1 MCGMKVLRKSTLA
14 MCVLLLGSV
23 TLAHAVT
30 YGVEQITPAAVGNT
44 TYTIQSG
51 NQYLNN
57 LGQVVGESRTYSDDK
72 VYNQGPRAFRWSHGR
87 SQPLGT
93 LGSDALGY
101 GESNPSA
108 INDVGLVAGR
118 SLQFVNAIDRG
129 PRAFVG
135 RAGRLLQLET
145 GAFVA
150 SEAVAMNARGEVA
163 GSGRRFEQGQD
174 RGTRALLWTEQR
186 PLDLGTLGVASSGF
200 GWSAATALNTNRQ
213 VVGSSLVYGSG
224 GNGLGQHAFFW
235 ANGAMRDLGVL
246 GVDLG
251 FSFSYAIAIN
261 RNSRVVGYSDVYDS
275 AGNWLG
281 QHAFLWAGGTMQ
293 DLGVLGVDLG
303 FSFSTATAINTNNQ
317 VLGSSDV
324 YDSAGNWVGQ
334 HAFLW
339 AGGTMQ
345 DLGALSVDEFGTSF
359 SFPNA
364 LNDAGQVVGVSTQSE
379 NGVAVGNRAFLYQ
392 NGAMV
397 DLNTLLP
404 ADSGLLLENALAVN
418 NRGQITAFGTRT
430 TAEGTYQVYVLLTPL
445 KR

>member
-1 MCGMKVLRKSTLA
+1 MCRMKVIRKSTHA
-14 MCVLLLGSV
+14 MCALLLGSV
-23 TLAHAVT
+23 NLAHAVT

-51 NQYLNN
+51 NQYLNT
-57 LGQVVGESRTYSDDK
+57 LGEVVGESRTYSDDK
-72 VYNQGPRAFRWSHGR
+72 VYNTGPRAFRWSHGR

-101 GESNPSA
+101 GESTPSA

-129 PRAFVG
+129 ARAFVW
-135 RAGRLLQLET
+135 REGRLLRLET
-145 GAFVA
+145 GTFVA

-174 RGTRALLWTEQR
+174 RGTRAILWTAAG
-186 PLDLGTLGVASSGF
+186 PLDLGTLGVAAGGF
-200 GWSAATALNTNRQ
+200 GWSAASALNINHQ
-213 VVGSSLVYGSG
+213 VVGSSVVFDSA
-224 GNGLGQHAFFW
+224 GNWAGQHAFLW
-235 ANGAMRDLGVL
+235 ANGVMRDLGVL
-246 GVDLG
+246 GVDPG
-251 FSFSYAIAIN
+251 FASSYATAIN
-261 RNSRVVGYSDVYDS
+261 RNSRVVGYADVFDS
-275 AGNWLG
+275 AGNWGG

-293 DLGVLGVDLG
+293 DLGALGVDLG

-317 VLGSSDV
+317 VLGASDA
-324 YDSAGNWVGQ
+324 YDSEGNWLGQ

-339 AGGTMQ
+339 ASGTMQ
-345 DLGALSVDEFGTSF
+345 DLGALGADEFGTSF

-364 LNDAGQVVGVSTQSE
+364 LNDAGQVVGVSSQSE

-404 ADSGLLLENALAVN
+404 AGSGLLLKNALAVN

-430 TAEGTYQVYVLLTPL
+430 TVAGTYQVYVLLTPL
-445 KR
+445 RR